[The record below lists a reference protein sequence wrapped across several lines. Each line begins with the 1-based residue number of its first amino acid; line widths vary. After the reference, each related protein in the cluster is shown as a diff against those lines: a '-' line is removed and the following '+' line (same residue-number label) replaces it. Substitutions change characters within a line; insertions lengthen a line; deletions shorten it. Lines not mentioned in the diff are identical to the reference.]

1 MIPRNF
7 SGLLGMRGEARS
19 LSFDERVRLIRIETF
34 FGHAAGNMLGIAVA
48 TLVFAFVLYDAGLDA
63 AIWGSWAI
71 LVLVLTASLAL
82 FEHRVARQGLT
93 RENAETYFKKRLVFG
108 IIVGSACM
116 AGALLVPR
124 EAGVYTHSLAVLL
137 CVATMTVATL
147 AYAVVPAHYIGLGL
161 LGMLPSGVRYFSLGL
176 ETGSSQFLV
185 LGVICFAL
193 TAFVLRKALTNS
205 RWTTQAI
212 EANMRLSD
220 EMHERQRAEA
230 ALRESETS
238 ARQLAGM
245 LRMMCDNVPDMI

>member
-1 MIPRNF
+1 MTRAGCRHL
-7 SGLLGMRGEARS
+7 GLLGHTG
-19 LSFDERVRLIRIETF
+19 
-34 FGHAAGNMLGIAVA
+34 AGADGL
-48 TLVFAFVLYDAGLDA
+48 AGPR
-63 AIWGSWAI
+63 
-71 LVLVLTASLAL
+71 ASCCPAG
-82 FEHRVARQGLT
+82 VDP
-93 RENAETYFKKRLVFG
+93 ENAETYFKKRLVFG

-116 AGALLVPR
+116 AGALLFLVR
-124 EAGVYTHSLAVLL
+124 LGFYTHSLAVLL
-137 CVATMTVATL
+137 CVATMTLATL

-161 LGMLPSGVRYFSLGL
+161 PGMPPSGVRYFSLGL

-245 LRMMCDNVPDMI
+245 LRMMCDNVPDMIWAKDLEGRYRFANKAVCEQLLERWKPMNRWARMISFCAA